1 MLGVLLGAGELH
13 FCDSE
18 KKLTKVLSL
27 SEMEVRPFLFF
38 LQRAKCLLVRPGGSR
53 STTSTTRD
61 LEKQSFG
68 ELGYAFQQ
76 TTMLTGK
83 AISPFYRGLAL
94 PGCTRRYLG
103 CVSGCTRRLLVVLV
117 GKWSY

>member
-53 STTSTTRD
+53 LPSSTTRD
-61 LEKQSFG
+61 LGKQSFV
-68 ELGYAFQQ
+68 ELGHASQP

-94 PGCTRRYLG
+94 PGRTRRRLG
-103 CVSGCTRRLLVVLV
+103 CDAGRTRRLLAVLG
-117 GKWSY
+117 GK

>member
-18 KKLTKVLSL
+18 KKLTDVLSL

-38 LQRAKCLLVRPGGSR
+38 LQRAKCILGQPGRSR
-53 STTSTTRD
+53 SITSTTKD
-61 LEKQSFG
+61 LGKQSFV

-76 TTMLTGK
+76 TTMLTGS

-94 PGCTRRYLG
+94 PGCARRYLG
-103 CVSGCTRRLLVVLV
+103 CVPGCTRRLLVVLE

>member
-38 LQRAKCLLVRPGGSR
+38 LQRAKCLLVQPGGSR
-53 STTSTTRD
+53 STTSTTKD
-61 LEKQSFG
+61 LGKQSFV

-103 CVSGCTRRLLVVLV
+103 CLPGCTRRLLVVLE